1 MANYET
7 LKTAIQQVV
16 KTNGNN
22 EITGALL
29 QQSLLAMI
37 NTLGVGYQFDGIA
50 TPKTNPGTPD
60 ANVFYIAATNG
71 TYSNFDNIIL
81 GIGDVAILKYNGT
94 WVKDAVNIPSNDT
107 IAKLSGRIDVAA
119 GIDISNEQFKNGF
132 WFGNEFRSDG
142 DFRLVRSAFEKM
154 PLVDSFTLNVQAQSL
169 ADLQLTIQIFSDS
182 SELAPDY
189 GPANIVAES
198 TTVEN
203 FKIGVLN
210 TYPTAKY
217 FTVAVGKV
225 VSGQYQSFD
234 ATLSLISYGK
244 IGENATNIESV
255 KQLAQKNKR
264 DIWGEISFSL
274 NGYINLTTGE
284 FAPYTGKMRATDY
297 IRVVPGDTL
306 KYSLTCNGA
315 SIVAFYND
323 AKIFM
328 PAISIGDTTGV
339 IHTDTITV
347 PDGAAYVRFS
357 NFLDTNP
364 FPVVEFSCDPLRFDI
379 WDLQNMATEPLLQQF
394 LWGDNSFMNDGY
406 LNKDTGEFTAF
417 NGFKATNLIR
427 VAPGDVVNY
436 SLTANSGAIV
446 ALYDKDG
453 LYKKQQSIIDTT
465 GVIHT
470 DSLTIPDGIAYV
482 RACNY
487 TSTNGDP
494 KLNFATTALSARASG
509 GQAQVTGQYNI
520 ADSINKPIVF
530 NGKSLV
536 AFGDSITAG
545 VSSPNLGNAG
555 DDKYISKFCSLVGA
569 TLTTNYAVSGSC
581 ITDADDVTTSIYDRV
596 LAYTGN
602 ADIIWIAGG
611 TNDWNTGKEIGT
623 YESTDVKTLYGAL
636 RAICEHLKTNHPN
649 AVVIFVTPIPYT
661 TLSQYSSIAPLDA
674 YRSAIYEIATL
685 YGYNV
690 VNGKDLGMPFKSGNW
705 GNSMCADSDGCHPTV
720 DGHKL
725 YARNLTGKLL

>member
-37 NTLGVGYQFDGIA
+37 NTLGIGYQFAGIA
-50 TPKTNPGTPD
+50 TPTTNPGTPD

-81 GIGDVAILKYNGT
+81 EIGDVAILKYNGT
-94 WVKDAVNIPSNDT
+94 WVKDAVNIPTNDT
-107 IAKLSGRIDVAA
+107 IANLSGRIDVAA
-119 GIDISNEQFKNGF
+119 GVDISNEQFKNGF

-142 DFRLVRSAFEKM
+142 NFGLVRSAFEKM
-154 PLVDSFTLNVQAQSL
+154 PLMDSFTLNVQAQSL

-189 GPANIVAES
+189 GPSNIVAES

-315 SIVAFYND
+315 SIVAFYNA

-347 PDGAAYVRFS
+347 PDGAAYVR
-357 NFLDTNP
+357 
-364 FPVVEFSCDPLRFDI
+364 
-379 WDLQNMATEPLLQQF
+379 
-394 LWGDNSFMNDGY
+394 
-406 LNKDTGEFTAF
+406 
-417 NGFKATNLIR
+417 
-427 VAPGDVVNY
+427 
-436 SLTANSGAIV
+436 
-446 ALYDKDG
+446 
-453 LYKKQQSIIDTT
+453 
-465 GVIHT
+465 
-470 DSLTIPDGIAYV
+470 
-482 RACNY
+482 ACNY
-487 TSTNGDP
+487 TPTNGDP

-581 ITDADDVTTSIYDRV
+581 ITDADGVTTSIYDRV

>member
-1 MANYET
+1 MANYQL
-7 LKTAIQQVV
+7 LKADIDKKVYQ
-16 KTNGNN
+16 NGKQ
-22 EITGALL
+22 EITGENLNSVL
-29 QQSLLAMI
+29 NAMVT
-37 NTLGVGYQFDGIA
+37 TLGAEYQFAGVA
-50 TPKTNPGTPD
+50 TTATNPATPD
-60 ANVFYIAATNG
+60 AKVFYIANGKG
-71 TYSNFDNIIL
+71 TYTNFGGLEVTEDEVVVL
-81 GIGDVAILKYNGT
+81 YWDTAWHKEATGIA
-94 WVKDAVNIPSNDT
+94 SHE
-107 IAKLSGRIDVAA
+107 KLTELNQRV
-119 GIDISNEQFKNGF
+119 IDIAGLDVSNEQFKNGF
-132 WFGNEFRSDG
+132 WFGNEFELDG
-142 DFRLVRSAFEKM
+142 DFGLVRSTFAKM
-154 PLVDSFTLNVQAQSL
+154 ALVDSFTLNVQAQSL
-169 ADLQLTIQIFSDS
+169 ADLQLSIQIFSDS
-182 SELAPDY
+182 SELAPNYDLS
-189 GPANIVAES
+189 NIVAES
-198 TTVEN
+198 TTIEN
-203 FKIGVLN
+203 FKIRVLYN
-210 TYPTAKY
+210 FPTAKY
-217 FTVAVGKV
+217 FTVAVSKV

-234 ATLSLISYGK
+234 ATLSLISSGK
-244 IGENATNIESV
+244 IDENESV
-255 KQLAQKNKR
+255 KQLAQRNER
-264 DIWGEISFSL
+264 NIWGEILFSL
-274 NGYINLTTGE
+274 NGYINRTTGE
-284 FAPYTGKMRATDY
+284 FTPLTGNMRATDY
-297 IRVVPGDTL
+297 IRVAPGDIL

-315 SIVAFYND
+315 SIVAFYNA

-328 PAISIGDTTGV
+328 PAISISDTTGV

-357 NFLDTNP
+357 NFLDINLT
-364 FPVVEFSCDPLRFDI
+364 PVVEFSCDPLRFDV
-379 WDLQNMATEPLLQQF
+379 WDLQNRATEPLLQQF
-394 LWGDNSFMNDGY
+394 LWGDNSFVNDGY
-406 LNKDTGEFTAF
+406 INKDTGEFTAYD
-417 NGFKATNLIR
+417 GFKATNLIR
-427 VAPGDVVNY
+427 VAPGDIVNY
-436 SLTANSGAIV
+436 SLTANGGAIV

-453 LYKKQQSIIDTT
+453 VYKAQQSIIDTT

-494 KLNFATTALSARASG
+494 KLNFATTALSSRASG

-569 TLTTNYAVSGSC
+569 NLTTNYAVSGSC
-581 ITDADDVTTSIYDRV
+581 ITDADGVTTSIYDRV

-623 YESTDVKTLYGAL
+623 YESADVKTLYGAL

-661 TLSQYSSIAPLDA
+661 TTNQYSSVAPLDA

-690 VNGKDLGMPFKSGNW
+690 VNGKDLGMPFKSGDW
-705 GNSMCADSDGCHPTV
+705 GNSMCADSDGCHPTI